1 MFEFR
6 AIGALPRRHFR
17 ALVVDPPWQFATWSA
32 RGRGRSAE
40 NHYATL
46 SDIELEALPIAEL
59 ALPDAV
65 LFLWS
70 SGPVLERSLRL
81 LAAWGFGYRTI
92 GFVWVKKP
100 GLGLGYWTRAQSELV
115 LLAVR
120 GKPKR
125 VAFDVPQVVQA
136 PRLAHSAKPEAVQDG
151 IERLVD
157 GPYLELFARRQR
169 PCWTCWGDEL

>member
-1 MFEFR
+1 MFE
-6 AIGALPRRHFR
+6 GLPRRHFR

-32 RGRGRSAE
+32 RGKGRSAE
-40 NHYATL
+40 NHYGTL
-46 SDIELEALPIAEL
+46 SDIDLALLPIGEL
-59 ALPDAV
+59 AADDAV
-65 LFLWS
+65 LFLWT
-70 SGPVLERSLRL
+70 SGPVLLRSLAL

-92 GFVWVKKP
+92 GFVWTKP

-115 LLAVR
+115 LLGVR

-125 VAFDVPQVVQA
+125 LAFDVPQVIEA
-136 PRLAHSAKPEAVQDG
+136 KRMAHSAKPEAVQDR

-169 PCWTCWGDEL
+169 PSWTCWGDEAGG